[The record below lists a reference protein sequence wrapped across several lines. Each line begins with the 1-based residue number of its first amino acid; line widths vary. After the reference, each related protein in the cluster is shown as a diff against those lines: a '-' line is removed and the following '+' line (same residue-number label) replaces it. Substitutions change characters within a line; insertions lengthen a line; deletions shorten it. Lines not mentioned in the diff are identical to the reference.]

1 MMYLNIELK
10 VLYFLIYNMFRFL
23 LLLCKCTLCLSVV
36 VELDYNNNANSIQ
49 ACKGVDIIQ
58 ITWQGLHNIM
68 ETSTSS
74 CTSSSLGERYPYIN
88 SGTVNFPNDNNED
101 LGAEPGETRYYKCDL
116 HCQSGARFEVTCPLS
131 SSDSIV
137 CVENHNRIL
146 TVNNSYKKI
155 LDIRVGD
162 ILKTSDSNTTVIK
175 IIHQRSNDQPWY
187 IPKGVCNS
195 IVDTVISP
203 SHAIK
208 CDGKW
213 IDVRNIGQREDKPRN
228 VEYINLQ
235 TNNYC
240 NDELIL
246 ESGLVIE
253 SWDGRNH
260 NEWRPKDCERIN
272 YY

>member
-1 MMYLNIELK
+1 MISKFIPALRSLSIERERRG
-10 VLYFLIYNMFRFL
+10 FLWFL
-23 LLLCKCTLCLSVV
+23 S
-36 VELDYNNNANSIQ
+36 
-49 ACKGVDIIQ
+49 
-58 ITWQGLHNIM
+58 
-68 ETSTSS
+68 
-74 CTSSSLGERYPYIN
+74 
-88 SGTVNFPNDNNED
+88 
-101 LGAEPGETRYYKCDL
+101 
-116 HCQSGARFEVTCPLS
+116 
-131 SSDSIV
+131 
-137 CVENHNRIL
+137 
-146 TVNNSYKKI
+146 
-155 LDIRVGD
+155 
-162 ILKTSDSNTTVIK
+162 VIK

-253 SWDGRNH
+253 SWDGMNGDLKTV
-260 NEWRPKDCERIN
+260 NGSIIIN
-272 YY
+272 